1 MLWYSVECSI
11 NSSIYNSIYNNLL
24 TLLCG
29 SLSYLLIF
37 YVNVECAYAKQDIAL
52 KMSFT
57 DVFIPGYMQINSVD
71 KIVWLLFQMN
81 YKLQNR
87 KPQNI
92 FVFHTWCKAFQILQH
107 IMHLPEVVKSVLN
120 TIFCIQI
127 CVIRDKW
134 MLTYP
139 LWCAKMHFFM
149 QSYYQGFG
157 KLFCVIF
164 VHIWISVSTL
174 EIRVYGLRVC
184 SYIYKMR
191 YNGQLQLMALN
202 VPPRNV
208 TQFAL
213 CISCCCRFTHVW
225 MMLFYYIEELF
236 NYKENK
242 HHFAL
247 LSGVYKM
254 LFQDFL
260 HGVSDPT
267 NM

>member
-81 YKLQNR
+81 YKLQNH

-92 FVFHTWCKAFQILQH
+92 FVFHTWCKAFQIFQH
-107 IMHLPEVVKSVLN
+107 ILRLPEVVKSVLN

-127 CVIRDKW
+127 CVICDIPTL
-134 MLTYP
+134 MCQNAFLY
-139 LWCAKMHFFM
+139 AK
-149 QSYYQGFG
+149 
-157 KLFCVIF
+157 
-164 VHIWISVSTL
+164 
-174 EIRVYGLRVC
+174 
-184 SYIYKMR
+184 
-191 YNGQLQLMALN
+191 
-202 VPPRNV
+202 
-208 TQFAL
+208 
-213 CISCCCRFTHVW
+213 
-225 MMLFYYIEELF
+225 
-236 NYKENK
+236 
-242 HHFAL
+242 L
-247 LSGVYKM
+247 LSRLWQAFLCHFCAYLDKCINTRNSSLWFEGVFIH
-254 LFQDFL
+254 L
-260 HGVSDPT
+260 
-267 NM
+267 